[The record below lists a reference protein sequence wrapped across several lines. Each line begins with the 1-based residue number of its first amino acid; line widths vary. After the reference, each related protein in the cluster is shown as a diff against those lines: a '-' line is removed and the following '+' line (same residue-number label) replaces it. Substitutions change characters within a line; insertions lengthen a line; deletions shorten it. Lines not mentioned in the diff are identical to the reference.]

1 MLKHGLGPGEIHGL
15 PAWLSSAV
23 SMAEVS
29 ESDLETNLGALPAL
43 SRVNG

>member
-1 MLKHGLGPGEIHGL
+1 MFKHGLGPGEIHGL

-29 ESDLETNLGALPAL
+29 ESDLERKLSDLPAL
-43 SRVNG
+43 SRVDG